1 MTNPKKN
8 SEMTNTLSEKKDNYS
23 DNTKNLKSTDINDN
37 MIKFNN
43 VNIDIKNTNHCNNGE
58 IELETQK

>member
-23 DNTKNLKSTDINDN
+23 DNTKNLKSTHINDN

-43 VNIDIKNTNHCNNGE
+43 VNIDIKNTNNRKNDE
-58 IELETQK
+58 IE